1 MILYRSVDVATY
13 GFNMLAERAKDRDHL
28 NTITSRFYI
37 EVLIPI
43 FAILTLFSV
52 TIYFTL
58 EAIEVLQNSNRGD
71 DNINVMY
78 LYGFSGAN
86 LVIDITC
93 VAMFCCRGRDVFIEK
108 KEFLPQLSLD
118 TSIDDN
124 DDDDDMDEFGR
135 LDDDIYKPN
144 SLIKN
149 TAGISNNNKNDSL
162 TTNASTSSTLSFTN
176 NSITSTEISSKQEK
190 KNLNMMSAFAHVSG
204 DSLRTISVLV
214 AAIVSTVTGASV
226 DACDAWAAIVVS
238 LMIVVFMLP
247 LLIDIIKAGIQLYK
261 EKLELD
267 FETRYE
273 RVAHEDDIT
282 I

>member
-1 MILYRSVDVATY
+1 
-13 GFNMLAERAKDRDHL
+13 MLAERAKDRDHL

-52 TIYFTL
+52 TIYFTS
-58 EAIEVLQNSNRGD
+58 EAIEVLQNSNRGE

-78 LYGFSGAN
+78 LYGFSGVN

-93 VAMFCCRGRDVFIEK
+93 VSMFCCRGRDVFIEK

-118 TSIDDN
+118 TSIDD
-124 DDDDDMDEFGR
+124 DDDDDLDVFGH

-144 SLIKN
+144 SSV
-149 TAGISNNNKNDSL
+149 TTVSISNNKNDSL
-162 TTNASTSSTLSFTN
+162 TTNASTNMSTLSFTN
-176 NSITSTEISSKQEK
+176 NSITSIENTQKQEK

-204 DSLRTISVLV
+204 DSLRTVSVLI

-238 LMIVVFMLP
+238 LMIIVFMLP
-247 LLIDIIKAGIQLYK
+247 LFIDIIKAAIQLYK
-261 EKLELD
+261 EKLEQD
-267 FETRYE
+267 AEMRYE
-273 RVAHEDDIT
+273 RLAHEDDIT